1 MMLRFGFLWLLLAPE
16 VFGDF
21 QGSTHLV
28 ELETEVLKYSK
39 EATTGPMAQ
48 LIRKIE
54 SGTVRLEWHA
64 KWGWLP
70 AFQKA
75 LGVDPSSQTLVFSKT
90 SLQREH
96 IHPANPRAIFFGDD
110 IYLGYIP
117 GSPLVEVSEV
127 DPRLGAIF
135 YAV

>member
-1 MMLRFGFLWLLLAPE
+1 M
-16 VFGDF
+16 
-21 QGSTHLV
+21 V
-28 ELETEVLKYSK
+28 ELETEALKYSK
-39 EATTGPMAQ
+39 EASTGPMAQ

-96 IHPANPRAIFFGDD
+96 IHPANPRAIFFSDD

-117 GSPLVEVSEV
+117 GSP
-127 DPRLGAIF
+127 
-135 YAV
+135 